1 MKIAIAGAGFIC
13 SNLPAKLFVLDQ
25 KVLGLDNFETGYQNN
40 FIQAVKCSGRT
51 NGESVELLKQFF
63 SFYNDDLA

>member
-1 MKIAIAGAGFIC
+1 
-13 SNLPAKLFVLDQ
+13 
-25 KVLGLDNFETGYQNN
+25 VLGLDNFETGYQNN